1 MRSRFEE
8 YKEDDHLDEPVTI
21 TGRQL
26 KSLKRAATTGLI
38 ATILAIIAV
47 GLGAWNLVQAGKS
60 APSEPMGAEPAAQA
74 QPAPAAAATDSVPSP
89 TPTPQPLQTGAAA
102 TPPAAS
108 PTPAVTAKTAV
119 KPASKRHASA
129 APVERHSRSAS
140 SGEEPVTTPA
150 FSPSAAPVPS
160 AIPSPAPSPVAPK
173 ASTAAPDT
181 SKH

>member
-26 KSLKRAATTGLI
+26 RALKRAATTGMI

-60 APSEPMGAEPAAQA
+60 GPSDPMGSEPTAAQA
-74 QPAPAAAATDSVPSP
+74 QPAPAAAAADSVPSP
-89 TPTPQPLQTGAAA
+89 VPTPQPMQAGASATPAPSTAPAPAA
-102 TPPAAS
+102 T
-108 PTPAVTAKTAV
+108 TV
-119 KPASKRHASA
+119 KPTARRHASA
-129 APVERHSRSAS
+129 TTSTRPSRSSAS
-140 SGEEPVTTPA
+140 TGEEPVTTPA
-150 FSPSAAPVPS
+150 FSPSAAPVSPS
-160 AIPSPAPSPVAPK
+160 IPAPVPSPVAPK
-173 ASTAAPDT
+173 PSTAAPDT